1 MTIKLWN
8 VLLPVITLSTEFIN
22 LITPKLLFNSLNLF
36 KKLIELYSLT
46 INQSNV
52 KDIKRIT
59 LDIVWDLI
67 Q

>member
-36 KKLIELYSLT
+36 KKLIELYSLAV
-46 INQSNV
+46 NQSNV

>member
-59 LDIVWDLI
+59 LDIV
-67 Q
+67 